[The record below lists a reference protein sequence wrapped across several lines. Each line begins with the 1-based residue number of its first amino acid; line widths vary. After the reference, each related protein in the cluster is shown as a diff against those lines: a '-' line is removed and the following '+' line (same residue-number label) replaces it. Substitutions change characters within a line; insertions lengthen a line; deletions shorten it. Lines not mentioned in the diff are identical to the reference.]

1 MLISDDAVLLRFQR
15 IRRAK
20 FTITRNSASTAMLLR
35 VKLTH
40 VGKFEESSVST
51 VRSSTSCL
59 VALIALGSS
68 LAMST
73 TAAHADRVRNACS
86 GDYHRFCSAYSP
98 NSSQMRACM
107 QANGRSLSS
116 GCVNALVDAGIIDRR
131 QVRR

>member
-1 MLISDDAVLLRFQR
+1 
-15 IRRAK
+15 
-20 FTITRNSASTAMLLR
+20 
-35 VKLTH
+35 
-40 VGKFEESSVST
+40 VSI

-59 VALIALGSS
+59 VALIALGAS

-73 TAAHADRVRNACS
+73 SAQADRVRNACT

-116 GCVNALVDAGIIDRR
+116 ACVNALVDAGIVDRR
-131 QVRR
+131 SVRR